1 MAGIL
6 SGEIRKTMCGIC
18 GIIRFGESVEK
29 AELERMTRVLA
40 HRGPDGDG
48 LLCEGQVGIGHR
60 RLSIIDLHTG
70 RQPMTNE
77 DGTVWITYNGELY
90 NFPELQ
96 VELTTKG
103 HHFTTHSDT
112 EVIIHA
118 YEEWGDSC
126 VDHFRGMF
134 AFAIV
139 DNRRQRVFLARDHL
153 GIKPLVYYSDGKC
166 FAFASEIQA
175 LRKVRGAVFDLDL
188 MGMDHYLRLQYIPAP
203 QTIFRNVK
211 KLPPAHRMS
220 VTFDCIV
227 SPPEEYWTVQFAP
240 CQVKSEKEWMEELDF
255 VLRDS
260 VRKHLLSDVPFGA
273 FLSGGVDSSAIVAYM
288 SQILPDP
295 VRTYSIGF
303 AEDEFNELAYAEV
316 AAKRWGTIHHAE
328 IVKTEA
334 LEILPDLVRHYG
346 EPFGDSSAI
355 PTYYVCKL
363 SRSHV
368 KMVLSGDGADEMF
381 AGYGRY
387 IRWMR
392 QLNGG
397 WPLWKRMLYPA
408 ASALL
413 PHKYPPQ
420 SSPLDLW
427 LSYVSYLATD
437 QRMRLWRPEYRSFIA
452 RDVDLF
458 SREFDRTA
466 SFSNAH
472 KVQYLDIKTYLP
484 YDILTKVDVVSMM
497 NGLEVR
503 TPFVDKNVAEF
514 VATMPEK
521 FNIRRNPAGEWQGKI
536 LLKSLMEKY
545 YSRDFLH
552 REKMG
557 FALPIKK
564 WFSGGGDL
572 HGHVSQRL
580 LGHDS
585 RVLEF
590 FQPQPIKDLLDSN
603 AFGPLWLL
611 LFLDEWLRQNAD
623 SGSFLD
629 S

>member
-1 MAGIL
+1 
-6 SGEIRKTMCGIC
+6 
-18 GIIRFGESVEK
+18 
-29 AELERMTRVLA
+29 
-40 HRGPDGDG
+40 
-48 LLCEGQVGIGHR
+48 
-60 RLSIIDLHTG
+60 
-70 RQPMTNE
+70 
-77 DGTVWITYNGELY
+77 
-90 NFPELQ
+90 
-96 VELTTKG
+96 
-103 HHFTTHSDT
+103 
-112 EVIIHA
+112 
-118 YEEWGDSC
+118 
-126 VDHFRGMF
+126 
-134 AFAIV
+134 
-139 DNRRQRVFLARDHL
+139 
-153 GIKPLVYYSDGKC
+153 
-166 FAFASEIQA
+166 
-175 LRKVRGAVFDLDL
+175 
-188 MGMDHYLRLQYIPAP
+188 
-203 QTIFRNVK
+203 
-211 KLPPAHRMS
+211 
-220 VTFDCIV
+220 
-227 SPPEEYWTVQFAP
+227 
-240 CQVKSEKEWMEELDF
+240 
-255 VLRDS
+255 
-260 VRKHLLSDVPFGA
+260 
-273 FLSGGVDSSAIVAYM
+273 
-288 SQILPDP
+288 
-295 VRTYSIGF
+295 
-303 AEDEFNELAYAEV
+303 
-316 AAKRWGTIHHAE
+316 
-328 IVKTEA
+328 
-334 LEILPDLVRHYG
+334 
-346 EPFGDSSAI
+346 
-355 PTYYVCKL
+355 
-363 SRSHV
+363 
-368 KMVLSGDGADEMF
+368 
-381 AGYGRY
+381 
-387 IRWMR
+387 
-392 QLNGG
+392 
-397 WPLWKRMLYPA
+397 MLYPA